1 MATRT
6 FTAILHKEGSLWVAE
21 CPEVGAFSQGSNVE
35 DALANLK
42 EATELYLEEFPLKD
56 GPPALLTTFAA
67 KCA

>member
-6 FTAILHKEGSLWVAE
+6 LTAILHKEGGLWVAE

-42 EATELYLEEFPLKD
+42 EATEVYLEEFPWKD
-56 GPPALLTTFAA
+56 GPHAFLTTFEA
-67 KCA
+67 KSD